1 MFRRSLELSKNI
13 HPFHC
18 ETSSINNFK
27 TIWPREQNYLTVP
40 WVLPA
45 WLNFGGEKTG
55 WIIYSTTTV
64 QLQDLPNPNC
74 FEQFAHFSLPF
85 TISVVVFTKHGHIIH
100 PHRLKHPHL
109 HGDRLCW
116 SGSQPAW
123 GSRQGSFKDG
133 MMIRIWSNPSILE
146 CPLFNLGDQDIISLV
161 GECIST
167 SLPSPDR
174 LVPSAKNPS
183 V

>member
-18 ETSSINNFK
+18 ETSSINKFK
-27 TIWPREQNYLTVP
+27 PSDLP
-40 WVLPA
+40 WNTCLA
-45 WLNFGGEKTG
+45 KFGGEKTG

-64 QLQDLPNPNC
+64 QLQYLPNPNC

-123 GSRQGSFKDG
+123 GSRQGRFKDG